1 MSLVTCFHLV
11 KALQVQTLRQNLVIL
26 LTTEENDIHRTAFY
40 CKVRRRAIV
49 KSTRRVSLVHV

>member
-26 LTTEENDIHRTAFY
+26 LTAEENDIHRTAFY

-49 KSTRRVSLVHV
+49 KSTRRVSLFHV